1 MGAIFDFLG
10 KIFGYVLWFFFDAV
24 SNYALAIV
32 LFVLLINIL
41 MIPIAIKRQRTM
53 ALTAKI
59 NIKDQELR
67 KKYEKNPKKYNEEK
81 ALLYEKEGIDP
92 MAGCFSTMIL
102 PLILWSGILGAVV
115 KPLENTL
122 HIDSQK
128 VSQAVQVLSETPEFS
143 ELKNNNVKNYEQLHL
158 VRNFNSIK
166 HKLTMFTQEEFDDIE
181 EYSHGFNFFGINLLS
196 RPNNSKFTEFVWII
210 PVLCLLSSILTIYV
224 TQKSSG
230 TQVQAEGCMKFL
242 PYSTPLIMTYF
253 AYTVPAAVGLYW
265 FLNSIFGAIQSILL
279 NKYYNIY
286 SINAQNEAA
295 RLALLENQE
304 ALVICTRDLEEEQKE
319 PKEARDEITKRTRE

>member
-1 MGAIFDFLG
+1 
-10 KIFGYVLWFFFDAV
+10 
-24 SNYALAIV
+24 
-32 LFVLLINIL
+32 

-166 HKLTMFTQEEFDDIE
+166 HKLTMFTQEEFVC
-181 EYSHGFNFFGINLLS
+181 
-196 RPNNSKFTEFVWII
+196 K
-210 PVLCLLSSILTIYV
+210 
-224 TQKSSG
+224 
-230 TQVQAEGCMKFL
+230 
-242 PYSTPLIMTYF
+242 
-253 AYTVPAAVGLYW
+253 
-265 FLNSIFGAIQSILL
+265 IFHIQ
-279 NKYYNIY
+279 
-286 SINAQNEAA
+286 
-295 RLALLENQE
+295 R
-304 ALVICTRDLEEEQKE
+304 
-319 PKEARDEITKRTRE
+319 

>member
-10 KIFGYVLWFFFDAV
+10 KIFGYILWFFFDAV
-24 SNYALAIV
+24 SNYAIAIIM
-32 LFVLLINIL
+32 FALLVNIL
-41 MIPIAIKRQRTM
+41 MIPIAIKRQKAM

-67 KKYEKNPKKYNEEK
+67 KKYENNPRKYNEER

-92 MAGCFSTMIL
+92 MAGCFSTLVL
-102 PLILWSGILGAVV
+102 PLILWSGILGAIV

-143 ELKNNNVKNYEQLHL
+143 ETKNNNIKNYEQLYL
-158 VRNFNSIK
+158 VRNFNFIRD
-166 HKLTMFTQEEFDDIE
+166 KLTMFSQEEFNDIE

-210 PVLCLLSSILTIYV
+210 PMLCLLSSILTIYI
-224 TQKSSG
+224 TQKNNSNS
-230 TQVQAEGCMKFL
+230 QVQATGLMKLL
-242 PYSTPLIMTYF
+242 PYSTTFIMTYF

-265 FLNSIFGAIQSILL
+265 FLNSMFGAIQNILL

-295 RLALLENQE
+295 RLAFLESQE
-304 ALVICTRDLEEEQKE
+304 ALVICTRDLEQTKI
-319 PKEARDEITKRTRE
+319 PKEVRDEVITKN